1 MSVPTK
7 PETWKTLDTWWTTF
21 RDSESV
27 PTVPQSALNLDTSW
41 FEGCWE
47 DLDSWWEVY
56 VAQYSLPEVTAP
68 TATLDRRLY
77 DSEWDTLDPWWKT
90 FSEQRQADAITLADQ
105 LDTLETVWQTSS
117 SRFDTDPLA
126 VDWTAH
132 TNTRGPLRPNQ
143 EENWSQWL
151 GHLLRA
157 GSPQFVADVFGT
169 NIENH
174 PDAVCREEHL
184 PARVESRPDRY
195 ADILVFYGDTGLSI
209 EIKKGDE
216 HYEKTAHT
224 AELIE
229 TKYSHIEWT
238 HYLLLPKYKLPA
250 LRSSFGPALEETA
263 DRLRLNSD
271 SDQPISIVYWQDIS
285 RTIRE
290 HLLNETA
297 ANDLW
302 AASAYT
308 FATLIEQKI
317 LDFTPEP
324 EVAQLAAASSIVE
337 TATSLSVAAGD
348 VEEQLTYL
356 QSFGGH
362 TDEQ

>member
-1 MSVPTK
+1 MAVPRN
-7 PETWKTLDTWWTTF
+7 PETWETLDPWWTTF
-21 RDSESV
+21 TQTESML
-27 PTVPQSALNLDTSW
+27 TVPQSALDLDDSW
-41 FEGCWE
+41 FEGHWE
-47 DLDSWWEVY
+47 DLDSWWDAY
-56 VAQYSLPEVTAP
+56 CTQYSLPAVTA
-68 TATLDRRLY
+68 TATTLDRRFY
-77 DSEWDTLDPWWKT
+77 DSEWDALDPWWQT
-90 FSEQRQADAITLADQ
+90 FSEHRQADARALADQ

-126 VDWTAH
+126 VDWTAR

-157 GSPQFVADVFGT
+157 GSPEFVADVFGV
-169 NIENH
+169 NIQSR
-174 PDAVCREEHL
+174 PDTVCREEHL
-184 PARVESRPDRY
+184 PARVDHRPDRY

-209 EIKKGDE
+209 EVKKGDE
-216 HYEKTAHT
+216 HYRKTTHT

-229 TKYSHIEWT
+229 TKYSHIDWT

-250 LRSSFGPALEETA
+250 LRSSSRSPLEETT

-271 SDQPISIVYWQDIS
+271 GDQPISIVYWQDIS

-290 HLLNETA
+290 HLLKDTETTG
-297 ANDLW
+297 LW

-317 LDFTPEP
+317 LGFTPEP
-324 EVAQLAAASSIVE
+324 EVTQLAAASSIVE

-356 QSFGGH
+356 QSIGGH
-362 TDEQ
+362 TDDQ